1 MSLVSCLFYLG
12 FLHPHFRKRMTEFYC
27 FFFFLMSL
35 LNFVIKVM
43 LALKN
48 KLESNHFVAN
58 KFLNLCEV
66 KQFLGKKLML
76 LNWHNHHYKNF
87 SLPFKHTTFWILHK
101 LEISFHFISSLRFRN
116 VFVETAS
123 RVWSMSNVMWHLLPI
138 YLFKTRQ
145 RLEVDVY
152 NVFIL
157 CIHNLTCIFFFSFGL
172 LLMSKITITD
182 WCVSPPF
189 HG

>member
-27 FFFFLMSL
+27 FFFLMSL

-76 LNWHNHHYKNF
+76 LN
-87 SLPFKHTTFWILHK
+87 
-101 LEISFHFISSLRFRN
+101 
-116 VFVETAS
+116 
-123 RVWSMSNVMWHLLPI
+123 
-138 YLFKTRQ
+138 
-145 RLEVDVY
+145 
-152 NVFIL
+152 
-157 CIHNLTCIFFFSFGL
+157 
-172 LLMSKITITD
+172 
-182 WCVSPPF
+182 
-189 HG
+189 